1 MKNQTKPQQ
10 YADNVDSGLDLSD
23 LDLSSIQLSEK
34 EIRALSGL
42 TPALS
47 RRLQQ
52 QLLASLPPAAAR
64 SLRRTLSLHTP
75 QPTEPPP
82 TDKSPEPVSEPKTE
96 NAVHDMELPAP
107 QFCTLPRLKRHGQ
120 SRETTPPV
128 PGEAGY
134 EYARLSSVT
143 REPAGGSIRST
154 PDRSLLSKYL
164 APERAVS
171 LDDSYSS
178 DSGSLLSEPS
188 YLAAYR
194 PTPALTQRRHSM
206 RLAGDQPR
214 KRISRFLRS
223 DFFDTPP
230 DESYAKQKKEKELET
245 QKILREIRE
254 KKNRAL
260 ESQVKSPEVCDM
272 SLYKD
277 DAGYSRK
284 CLSPNSPIS
293 ILTGKERSRS
303 NTPFFPI
310 LDNIRETTLDTS
322 HLPTENSR
330 YGKSDVTK
338 QKSFEEGS
346 SNKETKLMRPK
357 SYPIKQFDTFD
368 EPSENISSENN
379 SSIDIENKEKTIS
392 RESKLIRPKSYP
404 NNSPS
409 PEKVFLNRSSKK
421 DESKSTTQ
429 KEEITSPENKA
440 DVEVSFS
447 ITLPKKTNK
456 TTTVTSKPECLTK
469 SNSLEEKDDIKIESK
484 KTVDSSLAIK
494 KYHIL
499 NSVDDVKPEI
509 KDHKKENGTVIAN
522 GVPVS
527 SSAKSSINDDTKQKV
542 ASQTTKKEE
551 VKLKPTETEPTEKKG
566 TIKKKIIKKVSS
578 KSKTDVGTNQEG
590 IDAKPASE
598 KKKVIKKVKEKAP
611 EDGTKPTTVTKKKS
625 VLQSIGQKLEKFTS
639 NKSNSPEKANENGVT
654 SDKKDCSKFSRTQ
667 REQSVPVTAEP
678 PTESNLIKRA
688 VTLTD
693 VAALDSQT
701 ATPNKTTVSKV
712 LGLFKK
718 FEPKE
723 KSKPAVEKSPSEDQ
737 EASSEPNGTCQSSE
751 SVLESQDADKPK
763 RPTSLLLNGLG
774 RKNKF
779 GRTSTENGPS
789 ISVENDEQTAKKEN
803 NSKNI
808 RNSLKLDF
816 SRLPR
821 VKKIVPTNSVI
832 EPQIMNVNPDEKDT
846 EKKDIFDKN
855 GTISTSNLCTTAGT
869 AEVQSR
875 SRSRSRSTFS
885 NSENKSDNSTDAKIS
900 DKNPSS
906 PSENSVHH
914 PLRNHESTTP
924 EKEDIVDRIRRKSF
938 YSRFNEKKQR
948 RKSNLVGPGAAEYDP
963 VARIHS
969 QPTDTKFDL
978 SSPTSP
984 GTYDL
989 SPGFSVASD
998 LSPSTD
1004 RYRSLLTELPVNTRS
1019 NLRFDNY
1026 GLNDKIDT
1034 YRSLDRNDFRKY
1046 PSTRSYLDYDQPSSY
1061 TSHRYSRT
1069 KSLLDSSDGTE
1080 DHSLSSLR
1088 DPHKYNRTISM
1099 YSPGNYATY
1108 RPKRTLN
1115 SAIILKESE
1124 KEPSPEN
1131 ILDRIRQR
1139 KKISISV
1146 TRKPD
1151 HEKDSLPR
1159 CVYFLY
1165 SHVNVNK
1172 IKITIPS

>member
-1 MKNQTKPQQ
+1 
-10 YADNVDSGLDLSD
+10 
-23 LDLSSIQLSEK
+23 
-34 EIRALSGL
+34 
-42 TPALS
+42 
-47 RRLQQ
+47 
-52 QLLASLPPAAAR
+52 
-64 SLRRTLSLHTP
+64 
-75 QPTEPPP
+75 
-82 TDKSPEPVSEPKTE
+82 
-96 NAVHDMELPAP
+96 MELPAP
-107 QFCTLPRLKRHGQ
+107 QFCTLPRLKRRSNR
-120 SRETTPPV
+120 SRETTPPTT
-128 PGEAGY
+128 PDAGY
-134 EYARLSSVT
+134 EYARLSSLT
-143 REPAGGSIRST
+143 REPSNSRAGSVRST

-171 LDDSYSS
+171 LDESYSS
-178 DSGSLLSEPS
+178 DSGSILSEPS
-188 YLAAYR
+188 YLAAYGAA
-194 PTPALTQRRHSM
+194 PPPAAPSTLGVRRHSM

-230 DESYAKQKKEKELET
+230 DESVYAKHKKEKELET
-245 QKILREIRE
+245 QKILKEIRE
-254 KKNRAL
+254 KKNKAL
-260 ESQVKSPEVCDM
+260 ESPSVKSPTDAGDVP
-272 SLYKD
+272 LYKD
-277 DAGYSRK
+277 DASYSRK

-322 HLPTENSR
+322 HIATEAGR

-338 QKSFEEGS
+338 QKSFEES
-346 SNKETKLMRPK
+346 PSNKETKLTRPK
-357 SYPIKQFDTFD
+357 SYPVKHFDTFD
-368 EPSENISSENN
+368 EPSESISTENN
-379 SSIDIENKEKTIS
+379 SSIDIENKDKTIS
-392 RESKLIRPKSYP
+392 RESKLMRPKSYP
-404 NNSPS
+404 TSSPS
-409 PEKVFLNRSSKK
+409 PEKMYVNRNSKN
-421 DESKSTTQ
+421 EETKSTTQ
-429 KEEITSPENKA
+429 KEEITSPDNKA

-456 TTTVTSKPECLTK
+456 TTTVPSKPESLMK
-469 SNSLEEKDDIKIESK
+469 SQSLEEKDHTKLESK
-484 KTVDSSLAIK
+484 KSADSTLSLK
-494 KYHIL
+494 KYQVVNNVNDIK
-499 NSVDDVKPEI
+499 SEI
-509 KDHKKENGTVIAN
+509 KDHKKENGTAIAN
-522 GVPVS
+522 GGLVS
-527 SSAKSSINDDTKQKV
+527 SAVKITGNEDTKQKV
-542 ASQTTKKEE
+542 ADNASKKEE
-551 VKLKPTETEPTEKKG
+551 VKLKSAETEPTEKKG

-578 KSKTDVGTNQEG
+578 KSKTDAGSQEG
-590 IDAKPASE
+590 SDAKPSTE
-598 KKKVIKKVKEKAP
+598 KKKVTKKVKEKTT

-625 VLQSIGQKLEKFTS
+625 VLQSIGQKLEKFAS
-639 NKSNSPEKANENGVT
+639 NKSSSPEKSNENGAI
-654 SDKKDCSKFSRTQ
+654 SDKKECSKLSRTQ
-667 REQSVPVTAEP
+667 REQSVPVSAEP

-693 VAALDSQT
+693 VAALDNQT

-723 KSKPAVEKSPSEDQ
+723 KAKPAVDKSQSENL
-737 EASSEPNGTCQSSE
+737 EVRSSEINGATESSE
-751 SVLESQDADKPK
+751 SVLESNDADKPK

-774 RKNKF
+774 RKNKY
-779 GRTSTENGPS
+779 GRTGSENGSS
-789 ISVENDEQTAKKEN
+789 ISVDNDDQTAKKEN

-846 EKKDIFDKN
+846 EKKDSSDKN
-855 GTISTSNLCTTAGT
+855 GTISGGNVNTSVVTADT
-869 AEVQSR
+869 QSR

-885 NSENKSDNSTDAKIS
+885 NSENKSDNSIDAKTS

-906 PSENSVHH
+906 PTENSVHH

-1046 PSTRSYLDYDQPSSY
+1046 PGTRSYLDYDQPSSY

-1080 DHSLSSLR
+1080 DNSLSSLR
-1088 DPHKYNRTISM
+1088 DPLKYNRTISM

-1151 HEKDSLPR
+1151 VEKDPLPR

-1165 SHVNVNK
+1165 SHVNVNN
-1172 IKITIPS
+1172 